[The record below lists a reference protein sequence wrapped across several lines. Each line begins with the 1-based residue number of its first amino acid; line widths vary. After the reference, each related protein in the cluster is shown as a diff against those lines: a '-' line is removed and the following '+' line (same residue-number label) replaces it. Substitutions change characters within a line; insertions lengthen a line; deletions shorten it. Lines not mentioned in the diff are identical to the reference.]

1 MKKVLI
7 ALLAMC
13 ATALADHAQAQEYP
27 SRPVRMLVGYAA
39 GGGADGLAR
48 ILAQRLGTELGQQFV
63 VDNRPG
69 AGGTIAAEALAKALP
84 DGYTLY
90 FADTAILIAPVVQ
103 PKLGFDPAK
112 AFTPVGSVCSLPL
125 VIVANLQAPAQT
137 VQDIIAYATANPGK
151 LSYGSP
157 GIGTVQHLAMELFK
171 SRAGVDIVHVPYK
184 GASPILP
191 DLLSGQ
197 IPLAVISAAPALA
210 QARSGK
216 LKPVALTTAGKFA
229 NAPDWPAVADSFP
242 GFDAAPKLFVI
253 APGATPAPVVQ
264 RLSGA
269 MKATLASA
277 EVIDAMGK
285 QGATVRWSSP
295 DAFAAELVQESEIW
309 LGVARTA
316 GLKPE

>member
-69 AGGTIAAEALAKALP
+69 AGGTIAAEALAKAPP

-103 PKLGFDPAK
+103 PKLGFDPAR

-137 VQDIIAYATANPGK
+137 AQDDHRLRDRQSRQA
-151 LSYGSP
+151 LLR
-157 GIGTVQHLAMELFK
+157 LA
-171 SRAGVDIVHVPYK
+171 RHRDG
-184 GASPILP
+184 
-191 DLLSGQ
+191 
-197 IPLAVISAAPALA
+197 AAPRDGAV
-210 QARSGK
+210 QVPRRRGHRAR
-216 LKPVALTTAGKFA
+216 PVQGRVT
-229 NAPDWPAVADSFP
+229 DPA
-242 GFDAAPKLFVI
+242 
-253 APGATPAPVVQ
+253 
-264 RLSGA
+264 
-269 MKATLASA
+269 
-277 EVIDAMGK
+277 
-285 QGATVRWSSP
+285 
-295 DAFAAELVQESEIW
+295 
-309 LGVARTA
+309 
-316 GLKPE
+316 